1 MLSKET
7 GILLPYLVS
16 FIGVLSDYLT
26 TNIGLGI
33 GFTETNPSYNP
44 ILALIIFWGAL
55 SFLTLTLPKNRVW
68 NIGRSSLALAS
79 FVGAINNIV
88 VMTSRI

>member
-16 FIGVLSDYLT
+16 LIGILSDYLT
-26 TNIGLGI
+26 THIGLGL
-33 GFTETNPSYNP
+33 GFVETNLSYNP
-44 ILALIIFWGAL
+44 ILALAIFWGAL

-68 NIGRSSLALAS
+68 KIGLSSLVLAS
-79 FVGAINNIV
+79 FVGVINNIL
-88 VMTSRI
+88 VMTSLI